1 MHVRRAAGLSRRAV
15 LTTAAV
21 LLSIGDGAFA
31 SQASAA
37 SAASRGK
44 ERPRRV
50 TFIAQDF
57 RNGGIAAVFRGFEEA
72 CRELGWT
79 LTTSNAS
86 GERARVRAFFEQAL
100 AGDADGV
107 VLGGFNES
115 DIADLVPQEPGTDK
129 PVLVGWHAA
138 AHPGA
143 TPLLYANIT
152 TDPAMVAEK
161 AVELVIKSDRP
172 KLGVVI
178 FGDSRFEIA
187 NVKTRRMAE
196 VLQRCGR
203 CEVLSIEDLPISD
216 AARDMPA
223 ALTRLQQRF
232 GTRWTHV
239 LAINDVYMDSLSF
252 PLRAMQRSDIVGIA
266 AGDGSRTAL
275 SRIRSGRSMQL
286 ATIAEPM
293 GLQGWQL
300 ADELRRAFAAMP
312 ASGRVAQPIAVTT
325 QLLQGLPPLGNV
337 DDRLLY
343 RENYRVE
350 WFGSPE
356 TRVPRP

>member
-1 MHVRRAAGLSRRAV
+1 MTVRRHAGLSRRALLGLASLV
-15 LTTAAV
+15 LA
-21 LLSIGDGAFA
+21 A
-31 SQASAA
+31 SQAAHATQGSQGTPAA
-37 SAASRGK
+37 AK

-50 TFIAQDF
+50 AFIAQDF

-79 LTTSNAS
+79 LQVSNGG
-86 GERARVRAFFEQAL
+86 GERARLRAEFGRAL
-100 AGDADGV
+100 ATGPDGI

-115 DIADLVPQEPGTDK
+115 DVADLLPQEHGAAR

-138 AHPGA
+138 SRPGA
-143 TPLLYANIT
+143 TSLLYANVT
-152 TDPAMVAEK
+152 SDPTAVADM
-161 AVELVIKSDRP
+161 AVELATQSERP
-172 KLGVVI
+172 RVGVVI

-196 VLQRCGR
+196 GLQRCAR
-203 CEVLSIEDLPISD
+203 CEVLAIEDLPISS

-223 ALTRLQQRF
+223 ALTRLQRRF
-232 GTRWTHV
+232 GARWTHV

-252 PLRAMQRSDIVGIA
+252 PLRAMDRADVVGIA
-266 AGDGSRTAL
+266 AGDGSRLAL

-286 ATIAEPM
+286 ATIAEPT

-300 ADELRRAFAAMP
+300 ADELRRAFASQP
-312 ASGRVAQPIAVTT
+312 PSGRVAQPIAVTT
-325 QLLQGLPPLGNV
+325 QLLQALPVLGSV
-337 DDRLLY
+337 DDRLGY
-343 RENYRVE
+343 RESYRQE

-356 TRVPRP
+356 PRTPRP